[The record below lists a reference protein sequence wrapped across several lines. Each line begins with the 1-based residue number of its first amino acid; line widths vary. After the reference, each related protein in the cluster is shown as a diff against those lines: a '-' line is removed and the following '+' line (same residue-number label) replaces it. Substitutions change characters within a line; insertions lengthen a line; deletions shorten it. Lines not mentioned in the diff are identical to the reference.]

1 MERINSWLARWS
13 ANELSGAGRSRGED
27 MGSILAFGD
36 SNTWGLIPGTNKRY
50 PWGIRWTSLVQE
62 KLGSTRVIED
72 GLCGRTTIFE
82 DQLRPFR
89 KGADVL
95 PLSLEGNYPLDGAII
110 MLGTNDCKTIFN
122 ASEHVIGLGLEK
134 CLDELEKYLLPEQI
148 LVVSPISL
156 GEDVWRPEKDPEF
169 DTSSVETSIS
179 LKEEYKKIA
188 KRRGNRF
195 LAASDF
201 ATASSVDDEHLDENG
216 HRALAGA
223 VVQKLSE
230 MNIA

>member
-1 MERINSWLARWS
+1 
-13 ANELSGAGRSRGED
+13 

-36 SNTWGLIPGTNKRY
+36 SNTWGLIPGTKKRY
-50 PWGIRWTSLVQE
+50 PWGVRWTSLVQE
-62 KLGSTRVIED
+62 ELKENRIIED
-72 GLCGRTTIFE
+72 GLCGRTTVFE

-89 KGADVL
+89 KGAEVL
-95 PLSLEGNYPLDGAII
+95 PLTLEGNYPLDGAII
-110 MLGTNDCKTIFN
+110 MLGTNDCKTMFN

-148 LVVSPISL
+148 LVISPISL

-169 DTSSVETSIS
+169 DSSSVETSIN
-179 LKEEYKKIA
+179 LRHEYERIA

-195 LAASDF
+195 LAASDV
-201 ATASSVDDEHLDENG
+201 AGASTVDDEHMDEEG
-216 HRALAGA
+216 HKALAFA
-223 VVQKLSE
+223 IVQKLSE